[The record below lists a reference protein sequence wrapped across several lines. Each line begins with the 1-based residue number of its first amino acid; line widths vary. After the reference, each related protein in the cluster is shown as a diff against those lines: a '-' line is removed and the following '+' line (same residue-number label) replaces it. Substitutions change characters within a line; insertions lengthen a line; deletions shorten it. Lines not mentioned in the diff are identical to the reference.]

1 MAAEKGW
8 KARVTAYNE
17 GGKARMDCD
26 VSQAAQTRDE
36 ARKQLSE
43 GGHKWLDL
51 NLMNESAKSLD
62 GLYRYGFSVNNS
74 LDGTKALSVQAVA
87 ERVYCTNLAIM
98 GGVQTIAAMRHTHG
112 NMKDRDWNVFAS
124 KISDVIV
131 DAQRQLVEMEF
142 MQHIPVDV
150 QLFERLI
157 TLCET
162 KGLITWPSQKPII
175 ENDKVVGEKISG
187 GYMWRLAMDGWTK
200 PQNDWVKVSP
210 EQEGTLYH
218 AYNILNGA
226 ITHKPEWT
234 DGTSTM
240 KGHTVGIETLTRRL
254 GTVHDV
260 MTGVLH
266 QTVSD
271 YRSDA
276 NVDRIGKTDLN
287 DLAGYVDENGLAK
300 LNGIPM
306 MSEVLNL

>member
-1 MAAEKGW
+1 
-8 KARVTAYNE
+8 
-17 GGKARMDCD
+17 
-26 VSQAAQTRDE
+26 
-36 ARKQLSE
+36 
-43 GGHKWLDL
+43 
-51 NLMNESAKSLD
+51 
-62 GLYRYGFSVNNS
+62 
-74 LDGTKALSVQAVA
+74 
-87 ERVYCTNLAIM
+87 M